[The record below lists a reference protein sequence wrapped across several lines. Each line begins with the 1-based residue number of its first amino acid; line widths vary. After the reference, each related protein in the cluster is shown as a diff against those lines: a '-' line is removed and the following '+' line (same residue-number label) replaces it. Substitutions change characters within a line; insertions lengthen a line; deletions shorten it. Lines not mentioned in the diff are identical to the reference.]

1 MFANFDYKDN
11 LGITKPL
18 PNTGDYRMKAYQVVE
33 HGKPL
38 QENELETPSPTGKE
52 VLLKTVACGVCH
64 SDVHIHDGYFD
75 LGGGAQLPLSLPEPL
90 TMGHEIF
97 GEVVGFGDEVSGINE
112 GEKYVAYPWIG
123 CGDCDLC
130 NNDREHFCA
139 ANRNLGINVGGG
151 FGDHVLV
158 PDSRYLFNAG
168 DTPDYLSGSY
178 ACRGLTAFSALKKA
192 EPYPHDN
199 SLVIVSAGG
208 LGLLALKITK
218 AAYNINPIVVDIDDE
233 KLAVAKET
241 GASEVINSTQEGAAE
256 KLLELTGGGANAIVD
271 FVGAEA
277 SVNFGYNLLARGG
290 TYVVVG
296 LFGGQITIPLPMHTI
311 LSKNLLGSYVG
322 SYGEMKELM
331 DLVTA
336 GKIEPVKVET
346 RNVSEANRTLQE
358 MKEGKLLGLV
368 ALTHD

>member
-1 MFANFDYKDN
+1 
-11 LGITKPL
+11 
-18 PNTGDYRMKAYQVVE
+18 MKAFQVVE
-33 HGKPL
+33 LGKPL
-38 QENELETPSPTGKE
+38 QENELETPRPTGKE

-64 SDVHIHDGYFD
+64 SDVHIHEGFFD
-75 LGGGAQLPLSLPEPL
+75 LGGGIQLPMPLAGPL

-97 GEVVGFGDEVSGINE
+97 GEVVDFGEEVEGINK
-112 GEKYVAYPWIG
+112 GQKYVAYPWIG

-130 NNDREHFCA
+130 NNDKTHFCS
-139 ANRNLGINVGGG
+139 NDTNLGIQIGGG
-151 FGDHVLV
+151 YGDHVLV
-158 PDSRYLFNAG
+158 PDAKYLFDAG
-168 DTPDYLSGSY
+168 DTPDNLAGSY

-192 EPYPHDN
+192 EPFSGN
-199 SLVIVSAGG
+199 SSLVIVSAGG
-208 LGLLALKITK
+208 LGLLALKIAK
-218 AAYNINPIVVDIDDE
+218 AAYGINPIVIDIDEE
-233 KLAVAKET
+233 KLAEAKKI
-241 GASEVINSTQEGAAE
+241 GASEVINSSNEGAAE

-296 LFGGQITIPLPMHTI
+296 LFGGQITLPLPMHTI

-331 DLVTA
+331 DLVNE
-336 GKIEPVKVET
+336 GKIESVKVES
-346 RNVSEANRTLQE
+346 RDISEINRTLNE

-368 ALTHD
+368 ALTHK